1 MAHHRVAGGQRRR
14 AVSHP
19 RHDLAAAV
27 ARELSLTKALAEATA
42 REQALAKNVSDIL
55 VREQALTDGL
65 QDSNVRLKAA
75 VDELNGIKGVKVR
88 PKANASSPVAAGA
101 VASEEPSQDKW
112 RDGREDIM
120 ADFEAFGSKAQDV
133 ATGLAK
139 AVYGTAYVVG
149 RVMEGINR
157 PRALLQE
164 RISADAEEDE
174 SWMATWKRGRGLI
187 PGREGRPSVFGGR
200 VKGSDRVEARVDQRL
215 RAELEESERDR
226 AAAVSE
232 LSGIRVQYDLL
243 RNIAKDLLVSVM
255 EAP

>member
-1 MAHHRVAGGQRRR
+1 
-14 AVSHP
+14 
-19 RHDLAAAV
+19 
-27 ARELSLTKALAEATA
+27 
-42 REQALAKNVSDIL
+42 
-55 VREQALTDGL
+55 
-65 QDSNVRLKAA
+65 
-75 VDELNGIKGVKVR
+75 
-88 PKANASSPVAAGA
+88 
-101 VASEEPSQDKW
+101 
-112 RDGREDIM
+112 M

-174 SWMATWKRGRGLI
+174 SWMVATWKRGRGMI
-187 PGREGRPSVFGGR
+187 PSREEGPSSVFGGR
-200 VKGSDRVEARVDQRL
+200 NTGSNNRGILEAQRVGQRL

-243 RNIAKDLLVSVM
+243 RNIAKDLLVSVT
-255 EAP
+255 EACTA